1 MAEATGN
8 AAFIQA
14 AKDVVTFKSADNN
27 ESKLK
32 LYGLFKQATVGDNET
47 ARPGLFDPAGKYKWD
62 AWTEN
67 KGISQAEAQQKYID
81 YVEELRTKESS

>member
-14 AKDVVTFKSADNN
+14 AKDVTTFTSANAD
-27 ESKLK
+27 ETKLK
-32 LYGLFKQATVGDNET
+32 LYGLFKQATVGDNT
-47 ARPGLFDPAGKYKWD
+47 TDRPSSWNPLDPAKYKWD

-67 KGISQAEAQQKYID
+67 KGISKEAAQQKYID
-81 YVEELRTKESS
+81 FVEELRNK